1 MLILKPK
8 GIAPNE
14 NNKIPFTNIIKFDC
28 KVFEY
33 NNIDWFKDINK
44 VTSRSIPKIIKLKV
58 DQSQ

>member
-8 GIAPNE
+8 GIAPNQ
-14 NNKIPFTNIIKFDC
+14 NNKIPFTNIIKFDF

-44 VTSRSIPKIIKLKV
+44 VMSRSIPKIIKLKV

>member
-14 NNKIPFTNIIKFDC
+14 NNKIPFTKIIKFDC

-33 NNIDWFKDINK
+33 NNIDWFKDNNN